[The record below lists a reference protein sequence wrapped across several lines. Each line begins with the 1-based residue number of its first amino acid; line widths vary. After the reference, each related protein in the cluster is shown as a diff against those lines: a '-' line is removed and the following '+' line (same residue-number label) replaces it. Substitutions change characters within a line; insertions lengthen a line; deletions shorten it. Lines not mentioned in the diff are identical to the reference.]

1 MQPMKRFINQTR
13 LKINQF
19 LLKYRWAFWSFFA
32 VLMLV
37 VVKVLFSRK
46 GERSELTNELTKIVT
61 IKKSEIL
68 QTAISQN
75 QQSVTKAEEEVKEVD
90 TVINRIEEDKNKTEQ
105 RIDGMNLRELNN
117 EFKSLGY

>member
-1 MQPMKRFINQTR
+1 VTNFITQIKE
-13 LKINQF
+13 KISQL

-37 VVKVLFSRK
+37 VIKMLFSRK
-46 GERSELTNELTKIVT
+46 EERSELTNELTKIVT
-61 IKKSEIL
+61 AKKSEML

-75 QQSVTKAEEEVKEVD
+75 QQAVTKAEEEVKEVD
-90 TVINRIEEDKNKTEQ
+90 TVISDIEEEKEKTVQ

>member
-13 LKINQF
+13 LKINQL